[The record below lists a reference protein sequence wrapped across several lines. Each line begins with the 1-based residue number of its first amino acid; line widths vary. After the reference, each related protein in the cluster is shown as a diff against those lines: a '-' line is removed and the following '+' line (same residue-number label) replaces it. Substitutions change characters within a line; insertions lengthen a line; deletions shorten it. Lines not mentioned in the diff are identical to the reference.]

1 VVVDELGSPP
11 CEGKDRA
18 HVQGVGHGTG
28 MVATHWGTHR
38 PWRHFVD
45 YVAGS
50 KVDRLELL
58 FGPAMGQIWIW
69 ASYESSFCD
78 ALQFLFKDPN
88 HWSNGLGSN

>member
-1 VVVDELGSPP
+1 MSREW
-11 CEGKDRA
+11 
-18 HVQGVGHGTG
+18 GHGTG
-28 MVATHWGTHR
+28 MVATHWGTRR

-58 FGPAMGQIWIW
+58 FGPATGQIWIW